1 MRINERMPGVSL
13 VLGILTDEHLDN
25 AFPSL
30 ETFDEDVGRLQL
42 MRSSVLL
49 DLHLDQLTV
58 YSNIAKDILR
68 TDS

>member
-1 MRINERMPGVSL
+1 MSEWPGVSL
-13 VLGILTDEHLDN
+13 VLEILTDEHLDN

-30 ETFDEDVGRLQL
+30 ESFDENVGRLQL

-49 DLHLDQLTV
+49 DLHLDQLNV
-58 YSNIAKDILR
+58 CSNIVQDIPR

>member
-1 MRINERMPGVSL
+1 MSEWLGVSL
-13 VLGILTDEHLDN
+13 ALGILTDEHLDN

-30 ETFDEDVGRLQL
+30 ETFDEDVGWLQL

-49 DLHLDQLTV
+49 DLHLDQLKV
-58 YSNIAKDILR
+58 YSNIVQDIPR